1 MDLFFLP
8 SLVALVVVDYVTLR
22 RQFQFLT
29 KP

>member
-8 SLVALVVVDYVTLR
+8 SLVALVVIGYVTLR
-22 RQFQFLT
+22 GQFQFST